1 MSLKILLGK
10 FVAFFA
16 GQIPVEGHKNIID
29 SFQKLIVSSK
39 RFICAHGGPTVLGQ
53 IGRRILG
60 RRALRAGIHHS
71 LKSPWCSCVWITLP
85 ASSYTGITAQS
96 NGSTYGK
103 VARRGVR
110 KTAAQRNRNTATAPV
125 HSQKP
130 KCQNTECRSALWIG
144 VAQEG
149 SSRVRSNKDSLKK
162 IPTNGN
168 SVTNDQIQNNCPANR
183 LRPRPFH
190 AHQQLHNIPIARKP
204 AAERPRSSWSRR
216 TPKTS

>member
-1 MSLKILLGK
+1 MIFWSMID
-10 FVAFFA
+10 VAHAESYVINAFELN
-16 GQIPVEGHKNIID
+16 GSWSNYSNQG
-29 SFQKLIVSSK
+29 L
-39 RFICAHGGPTVLGQ
+39 
-53 IGRRILG
+53 
-60 RRALRAGIHHS
+60 AL
-71 LKSPWCSCVWITLP
+71 
-85 ASSYTGITAQS
+85 AQS

-168 SVTNDQIQNNCPANR
+168 SVTNDQIQNNCAANR